1 MLKTKPQII
10 LPVFLIAALLLLQ
23 GCNDEQPGIEGLTNK
38 AAPDFNMELFDGG
51 SFQLSEHK
59 GKAVMINFFA
69 SWCVSCGEEVHHIQ
83 KTFEAYNKKQ
93 VAFLG
98 VAVDDTEKKAKAFME
113 KNGLK
118 IPAGLDRTGQIK
130 ELYGLYGMP
139 TTFFIDKKGI
149 VSYFHAGVVTKD
161 LMTHEIDKLL

>member
-1 MLKTKPQII
+1 MLKTKHQSI
-10 LPVFLIAALLLLQ
+10 LPALLISALLLLQ
-23 GCNDEQPGIEGLTNK
+23 ACSSEQQSIEGLTNE
-38 AAPDFNMELFDGG
+38 AAPDFNVELFDGG
-51 SFQLSEHK
+51 NFQLSEQK
-59 GKAVMINFFA
+59 GKVVMINFFA

-83 KTFEAYNKKQ
+83 QAFEVYKKEQ

-98 VAVDDTEKKAKAFME
+98 VAVDDTEKKAKAFMK
-113 KNGLK
+113 KNGLT

-161 LMTHEIDKLL
+161 LITHEIDKLL